1 MIRQAT
7 AADAAGILS
16 IYEPFIRDTS
26 LTFETE
32 VPSLADFENRIA
44 SYTTQFPW
52 LVAIEQQDILGYA
65 YASRYR
71 ERAGYQWSV
80 ECSIY
85 VREEQWGSG
94 LAGKLYDALFLLLRA
109 QGFTTVY
116 AVINLP
122 NDRSVRFHEKMGFRY
137 LVTYEKVGFKL
148 GRWKDVGWWQLRL
161 NNFSENPMP
170 PIPITELGVEW
181 WKKITVS
188 MC

>member
-26 LTFETE
+26 LTFETD
-32 VPSLADFENRIA
+32 VPSLADFAHRIE
-44 SYTTQFPW
+44 SYTKQFPW
-52 LVAIEQQDILGYA
+52 LVAIEDQDILGYA

-71 ERAGYQWSV
+71 ERSGYQWSV

-85 VREEQWGSG
+85 IRDDQRGSG
-94 LAGKLYDALFLLLRA
+94 LASKLYSALFLLLRA

-122 NDRSVRFHEKMGFRY
+122 NDRSVSFHEKMGFRY

-161 NNFSENPMP
+161 NDFVEDPSP
-170 PIPITELGVEW
+170 PRPITELGVEW
-181 WKKITVS
+181 WERISVS
-188 MC
+188 M